1 MAVNLSPV
9 FGVAGQLFNDNGD
22 PLAGGKIYTYLA
34 GTTTPAAT
42 YTTSAGSIAHS
53 NPIILDGAGRVPTG
67 EIWLTDGISYKFV
80 VEDSVGALIGTYD
93 NLVGINSNFVNY
105 TAQQE
110 IQTATA
116 GQTVFNLT
124 TMQYQPG
131 TNSLSVF
138 VDGVNQYGPGAQYA
152 YVETDQDTV
161 TFVSGLHVGASVKFT
176 TTAINSASYGNAFQ
190 ISYTPPFTN
199 SAITNVG
206 AKLAQYVSV
215 KDFGAVGTGG
225 ADDATAIQDA
235 IDSLT
240 DGGVVYF
247 PAGTYLVNS
256 QIVVSAKVHLVG
268 TGYATEN
275 GTGSSLRGATCIL
288 RGFSNSDATVALN
301 GDGCGMDLIDVDG
314 ALQGTGDGVQ
324 VWGSRVSIGSIST
337 RNHGGDGLRIGKTE
351 AGPSTVNCN
360 FWRVEYLITC
370 GNTKNGF
377 RIDQTN
383 TSTSTSY
390 PLGASDCNA
399 GYCGLL
405 DARSNGEDG
414 LQLGNCNDNVFANVG
429 AQFSGGIGIHFKT
442 DGTNSGPRCNT
453 ILSNDSEANTG
464 NDIQIDAAT
473 LPASAPGLYNRIWGN
488 RSVALYPRI
497 VDNSTGSSIYTW
509 NANAGQYVWNGRVVA
524 YEPSD
529 LKTAIFDFYQGSNG
543 INAAGMRAFNEAGGG
558 TGGRWELWTKRNGN
572 TPAMALAVNSGGVL
586 IPQRSFNSQ
595 TVQPTVPINTAV
607 AITFV
612 IDVSSTSAFSIAN
625 PTNVEAAGQLLT
637 ICVKNTSGGVIAGIT
652 WGTKYKMAAW
662 TIPATGYSRSIS
674 FFYDGTN
681 WIEASRTAA
690 DIPN

>member
-1 MAVNLSPV
+1 
-9 FGVAGQLFNDNGD
+9 
-22 PLAGGKIYTYLA
+22 
-34 GTTTPAAT
+34 
-42 YTTSAGSIAHS
+42 
-53 NPIILDGAGRVPTG
+53 
-67 EIWLTDGISYKFV
+67 
-80 VEDSVGALIGTYD
+80 
-93 NLVGINSNFVNY
+93 
-105 TAQQE
+105 
-110 IQTATA
+110 
-116 GQTVFNLT
+116 
-124 TMQYQPG
+124 
-131 TNSLSVF
+131 
-138 VDGVNQYGPGAQYA
+138 
-152 YVETDQDTV
+152 
-161 TFVSGLHVGASVKFT
+161 VKFT

-199 SAITNVG
+199 SATTNVG

-240 DGGVVYF
+240 NGGVVYF

-275 GTGSSLRGATCIL
+275 GTSSSLRGATCIL

-383 TSTSTSY
+383 TSTTTSY
-390 PLGASDCNA
+390 PLGLSDCNA

-429 AQFSGGIGIHFKT
+429 SQTNAGIGIHFKT

-453 ILSNDSEANTG
+453 ILSNDSEANVG

-473 LPASAPGLYNRIWGN
+473 LPISGPGLYNKIYGN
-488 RSVALYPRI
+488 RSVAVNSRI
-497 VDNSTGSSIYTW
+497 VDNSTGSLILQW
-509 NANAGQYVWNGRVVA
+509 NNNVGQYSFNNRIAVRNSSAGGAAV
-524 YEPSD
+524 Y
-529 LKTAIFDFYQGSNG
+529 DFYADTGEN
-543 INAAGMRAFNEAGGG
+543 NVAGMRGILDGVSGGK
-558 TGGRWELWTKRNGN
+558 WELYTKRDGN
-572 TPAMALAVNSGGVL
+572 TIALALSVNNKGILV
-586 IPQRSFNSQ
+586 QHRNYNAQ
-595 TVQPTVPINTAV
+595 TVQPNVLIDV
-607 AITFV
+607 AAGTFV
-612 IDVSSTSAFSIAN
+612 NIDVTSTSAFQINS
-625 PTNVEAAGQLLT
+625 PTNDGANGQQLT
-637 ICVKNTSGGVIAGIT
+637 ICVKNTSGGVMGTIT
-652 WGTKYKMAAW
+652 WGSEYKLAAW
-662 TIPATGYSRSIS
+662 TNPANGFSRSIS

-681 WIEASRTAA
+681 WIETSRTAA